1 MENIAQQ
8 LAVIDPGSVW
18 LLPIPKDN
26 FTMPNFS
33 FGQKV
38 MSRSL
43 ETYGRIIGMEFAP
56 DGSTLAYQI
65 SPGWHYLVAVTEN
78 SQSLNWR
85 DEVHAVPEVDLI
97 MISGGGLGRHT
108 TN

>member
-8 LAVIDPGSVW
+8 TAVIDPGDAWV
-18 LLPIPKDN
+18 LPIPKES

-43 ETYGRIIGMEFAP
+43 GTSGRIIGMEFAP

-65 SPGWHYLVAVTEN
+65 SPGWHYLITVTEH
-78 SQSLNWR
+78 SKSLNWR
-85 DEVHAVPEVDLI
+85 DEVHAMPEADLI
-97 MISGGGLGRHT
+97 MISGGE
-108 TN
+108 N